1 MNLAS
6 IAQGIER
13 GSVSLRAWGTKHAKP
28 LVVAGFVLF
37 LALCAL
43 AIHEYSTLDLHPKL
57 WLIVPAAV
65 IAAPIMAVLNAFE
78 YSCGARIADHHPS
91 FNESMTVS
99 ITGSAANMLPIPG
112 GLVVRN
118 YAMLSGGATVAGAV
132 HGTVATGAA
141 WIGVTGIVVGIIVMW
156 TSLAVGIPIAAAGV
170 VLCAV
175 VVVLARRRVGMAAA
189 RPIVVQLLF
198 VEIGTVIV
206 EIGRYWLVLAALGA
220 HPDLLRTM
228 PLVGA
233 NVISAATLVFPGGL
247 GVREALAGAFSTAT
261 KLPAAVG
268 IAASALDRVALTI
281 MFVVL
286 AAVSAALR
294 RSKRVSERTGS

>member
-1 MNLAS
+1 MNLAG

-13 GSVSLRAWGTKHAKP
+13 GSVSLRAWGTKHVKP
-28 LVVAGFVLF
+28 LAIVAFVLF
-37 LALCAL
+37 LVLCAV
-43 AIHEYSTLDLHPKL
+43 AIHEYRTLHLHPDF
-57 WLIVPAAV
+57 WLIIPAAV

-78 YSCGARIADHHPS
+78 YSCGARIAGHHPS

-99 ITGSAANMLPIPG
+99 IAGSAANMLPIPG

-118 YAMLSGGATVAGAV
+118 YAMLSAGATVAGAA

-141 WIGVTGIVVGIIVMW
+141 WMGVTAVVVGIIVTF
-156 TSLAVGIPIAAAGV
+156 TSIAVGIPIAVAGV
-170 VLCAV
+170 VLCGV
-175 VVVLARRRVGMAAA
+175 VFVLARRRVGMDAA
-189 RPIVVQLLF
+189 RPIVLQLLV
-198 VEIGTVIV
+198 VEMVTVAV

-268 IAASALDRVALTI
+268 IAASALDRVALTV
-281 MFVVL
+281 MFLVL
-286 AAVSAALR
+286 AGVSAAVR
-294 RSKRVSERTGS
+294 RSNRVTERTGS

>member
-1 MNLAS
+1 MNLAG

-13 GSVSLRAWGTKHAKP
+13 GSVSLRAWGTRHVKP
-28 LVVAGFVLF
+28 LAIGAFVLF
-37 LALCAL
+37 LVLCAV
-43 AIHEYSTLDLHPKL
+43 AIHEYQTLDLHPEL

-78 YSCGARIADHHPS
+78 YSCGARVAGHHPS
-91 FNESMTVS
+91 FNEAMTVS
-99 ITGSAANMLPIPG
+99 IAGSAANMLPIPG

-118 YAMLSGGATVAGAV
+118 YAMLSAGASVAGAA

-141 WIGVTGIVVGIIVMW
+141 WMGVTAVVVGVIVMC

-170 VLCAV
+170 LLCAV
-175 VVVLARRRVGMAAA
+175 VVVLARRRVGSAAA
-189 RPIVVQLLF
+189 RPIVLELLL
-198 VEIGTVIV
+198 VEIATVVV
-206 EIGRYWLVLAALGA
+206 EIARYWVVLAALGA

-233 NVISAATLVFPGGL
+233 NVISAATLIFPGGL

-268 IAASALDRVALTI
+268 VAASALDRVALTV
-281 MFVVL
+281 MFVIL
-286 AAVSAALR
+286 AGVSAGVR
-294 RSKRVSERTGS
+294 RSRRISQGTPS